1 MRDVFNDSRIN
12 ENALAAY
19 QTGKEFMTVDISVI
33 APTLNERE
41 NVPRLIELLD
51 ATLKGRKWEVIF
63 VDDNSTDGTQ
73 DQVMACA
80 AQDPRV
86 RLIERVGRR
95 GLSSA
100 CIEGFMSSSA
110 EHVAVID
117 ADLQH
122 DERLL
127 PQMLDAFAEDASL
140 DIVVGSRFVEGGGL
154 GDWGKMRIAAS
165 NFAKSL
171 SYMVVPQKVTD
182 PMSGFFMVRRISFR
196 KVVPNLSGRG
206 FKILLDI
213 LCTAGKDFK
222 MKELPYEFKT
232 RQWGESK
239 LNSTVMVEYVALLAD
254 KSFGKILPLRFI
266 MFIMMG
272 MVGAGVN
279 VAVLAILYGGGM
291 FGFLT
296 SHIIGAMAA
305 MSINFFLNNSITYSD
320 KKLKGVRLVS
330 GLALFYV
337 LCSFGLF
344 FNVLVAER
352 VVDAAGSWVLAGF
365 LGAVVGAV
373 WNYATN
379 TTLNWRA

>member
-1 MRDVFNDSRIN
+1 
-12 ENALAAY
+12 
-19 QTGKEFMTVDISVI
+19 MTVEISVI

-51 ATLKGRKWEVIF
+51 AALTGRRWEVIF

-73 DQVMACA
+73 EQVMFCA
-80 AQDPRV
+80 AEDPRV

-100 CIEGFMSSSA
+100 CIEGFLSSSA

-122 DERLL
+122 DERVL
-127 PQMLDAFAEDASL
+127 PQMLDAFARDPSL

-154 GDWGKMRIAAS
+154 GDWGKLRIAAS

-171 SYMVVPQKVTD
+171 SYLVVPQKITD
-182 PMSGFFMVRRISFR
+182 PMSGFFMVRRTSFR
-196 KVVPNLSGRG
+196 NVVPDLSGRG

-213 LCTAGKDFK
+213 LCTAGKDFN

-239 LNSTVMVEYVALLAD
+239 LNSMVMVEYVALLAD

-266 MFIMMG
+266 MFMMMG
-272 MVGAGVN
+272 LVGAGVN
-279 VAVLAILYGGGM
+279 VAILAVLYGGGM
-291 FGFLT
+291 LSFMT
-296 SHIIGAMAA
+296 SHIIGALAA
-305 MSINFFLNNSITYSD
+305 MAVNFFLNNSFTYSD
-320 KKLKGVRLVS
+320 KKLS
-330 GLALFYV
+330 GLRLLSGMTLFYV

-352 VVDAAGSWVLAGF
+352 VVETAGSWVLAGF

>member
-1 MRDVFNDSRIN
+1 
-12 ENALAAY
+12 L
-19 QTGKEFMTVDISVI
+19 TGKEFMTLEVSVI

-51 ATLKGRKWEVIF
+51 AALAGRSWEVIF

-80 AQDPRV
+80 ADDPRV

-100 CIEGFMSSSA
+100 CIEGFMSSA
-110 EHVAVID
+110 ADHVAVID

-127 PQMLDAFAEDASL
+127 PQMLAAFGADPAL

-171 SYMVVPQKVTD
+171 SYLVVPQKVTD
-182 PMSGFFMVRRISFR
+182 PMSGFFMLRRSSFR
-196 KVVPNLSGRG
+196 KVVPELSGRG

-213 LCTAGKDFK
+213 LCTAGKNFR

-239 LNSTVMVEYVALLAD
+239 LNSMVMLEYVALLVD
-254 KSFGKILPLRFI
+254 KSFGKLLPLRFI

-272 MVGAGVN
+272 FVGMGVN
-279 VAVLAILYGGGM
+279 LAILAILYKGGIA
-291 FGFLT
+291 GFMT
-296 SHIIGAMAA
+296 SHIIGAFAA
-305 MSINFFLNNSITYSD
+305 MSVNFVLNNAFTYSD
-320 KKLKGVRLVS
+320 RKLAGGRLVL
-330 GLALFYV
+330 GLLLFYV

-352 VVDAAGSWVLAGF
+352 VLEAAGSWLLAGF

-379 TTLNWRA
+379 TTLNWRAQ

>member
-1 MRDVFNDSRIN
+1 
-12 ENALAAY
+12 
-19 QTGKEFMTVDISVI
+19 MTVEISVI

-41 NVPRLIELLD
+41 NVSRLIELLD
-51 ATLKGRKWEVIF
+51 VALAGRQWEVIF
-63 VDDNSTDGTQ
+63 VDDNSSDGTQ
-73 DQVMACA
+73 AEVMACA
-80 AQDPRV
+80 ANNPKV

-127 PQMLDAFAEDASL
+127 PTMLDAFAEDKDL

-154 GDWGKMRIAAS
+154 GDWGKLRVAAS

-171 SYMVVPQKVTD
+171 SYIVVPQKVTD
-182 PMSGFFMVRRISFR
+182 PMSGFFMVRRSSFR
-196 KVVPNLSGRG
+196 EVVPRLSGRG

-213 LCTAGKDFK
+213 LCTAGKDFR

-239 LNSTVMVEYVALLAD
+239 LNSMVMLEYVALLVD

-272 MVGAGVN
+272 FVGMAVN
-279 VAVLAILYGGGM
+279 LAILAILYGGGIFDFM
-291 FGFLT
+291 T
-296 SHIIGAMAA
+296 SHIIGAVAA
-305 MSINFFLNNSITYSD
+305 MTVNFLLNNAFTYSD
-320 KKLKGVRLVS
+320 RKLAGVS
-330 GLALFYV
+330 FMFGLLLFYV

-352 VVDAAGSWVLAGF
+352 VIEAAGSWVLAGF

-379 TTLNWRA
+379 TTLNWRAQ

>member
-1 MRDVFNDSRIN
+1 
-12 ENALAAY
+12 L
-19 QTGKEFMTVDISVI
+19 TGKELMTVEISVI

-51 ATLKGRKWEVIF
+51 AALAGRRWEVIF

-73 DQVMACA
+73 GQIMACA
-80 AQDPRV
+80 ARDPRV

-127 PQMLDAFAEDASL
+127 PQMLEAFAADETL

-154 GDWGKMRIAAS
+154 GDWGKLRIAAS
-165 NFAKSL
+165 NFAKNL
-171 SYMVVPQKVTD
+171 SYLVVPQKVTD
-182 PMSGFFMVRRISFR
+182 PMSGFFMVRRSSFR

-213 LCTAGKDFK
+213 LCTAGKDFR
-222 MKELPYEFKT
+222 MKELPFEFKT

-272 MVGAGVN
+272 MFGAGVN
-279 VAVLAILYGGGM
+279 VAVLAVLYGGG
-291 FGFLT
+291 FLGFLT

-305 MSINFFLNNSITYSD
+305 MSVNFFLNNSVTYSD
-320 KKLKGVRLVS
+320 KKLTGGRFIS
-330 GLALFYV
+330 GMLLFYV